1 MWIWIYDRGEEKIM
15 GQYTVILWDI
25 DGTILNFLA
34 AEKAA
39 IKRGFQ
45 EFKIGECTDEMLADY
60 SQINKKYW
68 EMLER
73 KEMTKQE
80 ILFGRF
86 YEFFEKY
93 GIDRELAKEFQP
105 WYQLALG
112 DTIVFE
118 AGAQELL
125 KEFQGKVK
133 QYAVT
138 NGTKIA
144 QTKKLDLSGLDQIF
158 DAVFISED
166 VGVEKPSVE
175 FFQYVFDQT
184 GITEADRDKVIII
197 GDSLTSDIKGGNN
210 IGIDTCWYNPKGLC
224 KPDDIS
230 VTYEIKDIS
239 EIKKIIFL

>member
-1 MWIWIYDRGEEKIM
+1 MFKYS
-15 GQYTVILWDI
+15 VILWDI

-45 EFKIGECTDEMLADY
+45 EFNIGECTDKMLADY

-73 KEMTKQE
+73 KEATKQE
-80 ILFGRF
+80 ILYGRF
-86 YEFFEKY
+86 YEFFDKY
-93 GIDRELAKEFQP
+93 GIDKSIADDFQP

-118 AGAQELL
+118 NGALELLQEL
-125 KEFQGKVK
+125 KGKVK

-138 NGTKIA
+138 NGTKVA
-144 QTKKLDLSGLDQIF
+144 QTKKLSKSGLDKIF
-158 DAVFISED
+158 DDVFISED
-166 VGVEKPSVE
+166 IGVEKPSVE
-175 FFQYVFDQT
+175 FFNTVFEKT
-184 GITEADRDKVIII
+184 GLTETNKAQILIV

-210 IGIDTCWYNPKGLC
+210 IGIDTCWYNPKGVN
-224 KPDDIS
+224 KPDDII
-230 VTYEIKDIS
+230 VNYEIKELSDL
-239 EIKKIIFL
+239 KIYLV